1 MKNNLKYYRK
11 RKGLTQFQLGM
22 KLNIDPTQISR
33 IERSGKCNLDV
44 AFLLAKELDTTIE
57 ELFFSEKKIEE

>member
-1 MKNNLKYYRK
+1 MKNNLKYYRQK
-11 RKGLTQFQLGM
+11 KGLTQFQLGV

-57 ELFFSEKKIEE
+57 ELFFSDIKIEE